1 MRLRHVL
8 PVIVS
13 LSLCVGT
20 ASPVVVRGKVIG
32 RYVVLMV
39 PLERSDPGDR
49 RPH

>member
-8 PVIVS
+8 LVIVG

-20 ASPVVVRGKVIG
+20 LSPVFVRAKVIG
-32 RYVVLMV
+32 RYAVLMV